1 VLSGPEIK
9 WLIEAFTRGEV
20 PDYQMGAWA
29 MAVFFGGKAARVQ
42 HPMSEELTLPRKPAE
57 VMVSSMIVQAKEAF
71 QFDTIDDVVSDIAR
85 GRIVIVTDDADRENE
100 GDLVMAAEKAT
111 PEAVNFMAKHG
122 RGLICVPIS
131 NERAEQLG
139 LQRMVAQNRE
149 MHRTDFTVS
158 VDAAHGVT
166 TGISA
171 HDRAAT
177 ILAIANPKSSPSDLV
192 QPGHVFPLRAKDGGV
207 LRRTGHTEAAVD
219 LARMAGLQPAGV
231 LCEILHD
238 DGTMAR
244 LPELMEFRK
253 KHGLRMC
260 TIQSLIAHRRVSE
273 KLVELEQVIKL
284 PTEYGDFDLHLY
296 RSKLDGAHHLALV
309 KGKIDKARPTLVRVH
324 SECLT
329 GDVFGSRR
337 CDCGNQLHAA
347 LRQIQEEGNGVLVYM
362 RQEGRGIGLAAKIH
376 AYKLQE
382 EGLDT
387 VEANA
392 KLGFAS
398 DLRDYGLGAQIL
410 FDLGVRKFRF
420 LTNNPKK
427 VVGLEG
433 YGMQMVEQVPIR
445 GEVNPH
451 NARYLETKKQKLG
464 HML

>member
-1 VLSGPEIK
+1 MLM
-9 WLIEAFTRGEV
+9 EA
-20 PDYQMGAWA
+20 A
-29 MAVFFGGKAARVQ
+29 
-42 HPMSEELTLPRKPAE
+42 PALE
-57 VMVSSMIVQAKEAF
+57 
-71 QFDTIDDVVSDIAR
+71 FDTIEDVLREIAN
-85 GRIVIVTDDADRENE
+85 GGLVIVTDDEDRENE

-111 PEAVNFMAKHG
+111 PETINFMAKHG
-122 RGLICVPIS
+122 RGLICVPVS

-149 MHRTDFTVS
+149 MYRTDFTVS
-158 VDAAHGVT
+158 VDAARGVT

-177 ILAIANPKSSPSDLV
+177 INTIADPNSKPEDLV
-192 QPGHVFPLRAKDGGV
+192 QPGHIFPLRAKDGGV
-207 LRRTGHTEAAVD
+207 LRRAGHTEAAVD

-253 KHGLRMC
+253 THGLRIC
-260 TIQSLIAHRRVSE
+260 TIQSLIAYRRLRE
-273 KLVELEQVIKL
+273 KLIEREQVVSL
-284 PTEYGDFDLHLY
+284 PTDYGDFDLHLY
-296 RSKLDGAHHLALV
+296 RSMVDGSHHLALV
-309 KGKIDKARPTLVRVH
+309 KGTISSREPVLVRVH

-347 LRQIQEEGNGVLVYM
+347 LSQISDEGNGVLVYM

-392 KLGFAS
+392 KLGFGS

-410 FDLGVRKFRF
+410 SDLGVRKFRF

-433 YGMQMVEQVPIR
+433 YGLQMVEQVPIR
-445 GEVNPH
+445 CEPNPH
-451 NARYLETKKQKLG
+451 NAKYLETKKVKMG
-464 HML
+464 HLL